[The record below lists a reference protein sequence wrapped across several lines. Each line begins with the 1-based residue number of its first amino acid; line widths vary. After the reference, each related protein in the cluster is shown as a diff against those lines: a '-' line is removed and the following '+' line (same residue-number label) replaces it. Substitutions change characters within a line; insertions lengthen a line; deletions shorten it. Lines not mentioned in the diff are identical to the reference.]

1 MARPKH
7 DHSPSSR
14 RSRPAF
20 ELSGRGLL
28 ATSISAIT
36 LASAVGATPVHAEE
50 GVIEE
55 ILVTV
60 QRREESVE
68 DVPLAVSAFSGN
80 FIQDVNL
87 DDVKDLALYTPGM
100 SGNTKDSFIDW
111 LSIRGIYTLDFG
123 VGGDPSIGF
132 FKNSLYQGRN
142 GVVVSSFYDMDRAEV
157 VRGSQGFLFGRNT
170 IAGAVS
176 VYTTRPNFDGVNG
189 YISGDFAE
197 RGHIEGQGAVN
208 FVLSE
213 HWAARIAAYHSEE
226 DGYVKDVF
234 DPSRPDLISQDKT
247 AVRGSLRGL
256 WDQTDVNL
264 MVEYEDRKQSGSI
277 YRAIEEGDTWITLSD
292 LFGVELSGSNQDSDS
307 DLFNGEK
314 DDGEVLT
321 VGLQV
326 DHDFGSVMFTSLTGY
341 KDHDYSYAEDFDG
354 SPLRINNYLQDQSG
368 DYFEQEFR
376 LVSQGEGPLTWYG
389 GVSYYHENIDTLFSQ
404 VGDEETLC
412 DYYSIYYGYAD
423 CNDYFLTEYG
433 YPFVAIPEGLVE
445 SNQVKGTYQGWS
457 AYADVT
463 YAFTESFDASVG
475 LRYTWDEKKFS
486 NNALPVDSML
496 GPYFGIG
503 FTTDGPLE
511 AKKSWDDLTPR
522 VVLRYFVND
531 DWMTFGSVTWGYK
544 SGGFG
549 SFALNPSQPYGST
562 DVTQDDARPDDFKPE
577 TSVSYEIG
585 TKGSFA
591 NRRGLL
597 TANVYYYDYEDL
609 QVIVP
614 GIGGGIRVDNAG
626 KVKGWGVE
634 GTLQL
639 VLGENWDVYLS
650 GAWADSEATNV
661 EDALCGGSDECE
673 GNRLGNQPEL
683 SYSAT
688 LQGTFPTGPGE
699 LFGRLE
705 LYGQTKTYGG
715 QTLNP
720 VFVNDAWTELT
731 LRAGYRAN
739 SGWDITAYVENLTDE
754 EYFDATSE
762 DSGILPGH
770 YIGMSRPR
778 TIGVRIGWEFD

>member
-1 MARPKH
+1 MAPGA
-7 DHSPSSR
+7 
-14 RSRPAF
+14 AF
-20 ELSGRGLL
+20 
-28 ATSISAIT
+28 
-36 LASAVGATPVHAEE
+36 AEE

-68 DVPLAVSAFSGN
+68 DVPLAVSAFSGE

-132 FKNSLYQGRN
+132 FKNGLYQGRN

-176 VYTTRPNFDGVNG
+176 VYTKRPNFDGVNG
-189 YISGDFAE
+189 YILGDFAE
-197 RGHIEGQGAVN
+197 RGHVEGEGAIN
-208 FVLSE
+208 FVMSE
-213 HWAARIAAYHSEE
+213 HWAGRLAAYHSEE
-226 DGYVKDVF
+226 DGYVKDVY
-234 DPSRPDLISQDKT
+234 DPSRPDLIAQDKS

-256 WDQTDVNL
+256 WDQTELNL

-292 LFGVELSGSNQDSDS
+292 LFGVEMTGSRNDSDS
-307 DLFNGEK
+307 DLYNGEADNGK
-314 DDGEVLT
+314 VLT

-326 DHDFGSVMFTSLTGY
+326 DHDFGDVMFTSLTGY
-341 KDHDYSYAEDFDG
+341 KDHDYYYAEDFDG
-354 SPLRINNYLQDQSG
+354 SPLRINNYLQDQTG

-376 LVSQGEGPLTWYG
+376 LVSEGEGPLSWYG
-389 GVSYYHENIDTLFSQ
+389 GVSFYHENIDTLFTQ

-412 DYYSIYYGYAD
+412 DYYSVYYGYAD
-423 CNDYFLTEYG
+423 CNDYFLTEFG

-445 SNQVKGTYQGWS
+445 SNRVKGKYQGWS
-457 AYADVT
+457 AYADMT
-463 YAFTESFDASVG
+463 YAFSDAFDASLG
-475 LRYTWDEKKFS
+475 LRYTYDKKKFS
-486 NNALPVDSML
+486 NNAYPVDSML

-503 FTTDGPLE
+503 FSTDGPLK
-511 AKKSWDDLTPR
+511 ASKSWDDLTPR
-522 VVLRYFVND
+522 LVLRYYPDEN
-531 DWMTFGSVTWGYK
+531 WMTFASVTWGYK

-549 SFALNPSQPYGST
+549 SFALNPSQEYGTT
-562 DVTQDDARPDDFKPE
+562 DVTQDDAVPDDFKPE
-577 TSVSYEIG
+577 NSVSYEIG

-591 NRRGLL
+591 DRRALL

-634 GTLQL
+634 GTMQF
-639 VLGENWDVYLS
+639 VLGENWDVYLA
-650 GAWADSEATNV
+650 GAWADSKATDV
-661 EDALCGGSDECE
+661 QDALCGGSDECE
-673 GNRLGNQPEL
+673 GNRLGNQPKL

-688 LQGTFPTGPGE
+688 LQGTFPAGPGD

-705 LYGQTKTYGG
+705 LFGQTKTYGG

-720 VFVNDAWTELT
+720 VFINPAWTELA
-731 LRAGYRAN
+731 LRAGYRAD
-739 SGWDITAYVENLTDE
+739 SGWNITAYVENLTDE
-754 EYFDATSE
+754 KYFDATSE

-770 YIGMSRPR
+770 YIGPSRPR
-778 TIGVRIGWEFD
+778 TVGVRLGWEFD

>member
-1 MARPKH
+1 MTRHKQRPGPTTRH
-7 DHSPSSR
+7 R
-14 RSRPAF
+14 RPLF

-28 ATSISAIT
+28 ASSISAIT
-36 LASAVGATPVHAEE
+36 LAGTAGPAVAEE

-60 QRREESVE
+60 QRRQESVE

-80 FIQDVNL
+80 FIQEVNL

-100 SGNTKDSFIDW
+100 SGNSKDSFIDL

-176 VYTTRPNFDGVNG
+176 VFTERPNFDGVNG
-189 YISGDFAE
+189 YIRGDFAE
-197 RGHIEGQGAVN
+197 RDHMEGQGAVN

-213 HWAARIAAYHSEE
+213 HWAARLAAYHSEE
-226 DGYVKDVF
+226 DGFVKDVF
-234 DPSRPDLISQDKT
+234 DPSRPDLIAQDKT

-264 MVEYEDRKQSGSI
+264 MVEYEDRKQSGSV
-277 YRAIEEGDTWITLSD
+277 YRAIEEGDTWTTLAD
-292 LFGVELSGSNQDSDS
+292 LFGVELSGKREDADS
-307 DLFNGEK
+307 DLYNGEA
-314 DDGEVLT
+314 DNGEILT

-341 KDHDYSYAEDFDG
+341 KDHDYYYAEDFDG

-376 LVSQGEGPLTWYG
+376 LVSQTDGPLSWYG
-389 GVSYYHENIDTLFSQ
+389 GVSYYHENIDTLFTQ
-404 VGDEETLC
+404 AGDEETLC
-412 DYYSIYYGYAD
+412 AYYVSYYGFSD
-423 CNDYFLTEYG
+423 CNEYFQYYFG
-433 YPFVAIPEGLVE
+433 YPFTPNPNGLVE
-445 SNQVKGTYQGWS
+445 SNRVKGEYEGWS

-463 YAFTESFDASVG
+463 YAFSESFDASVG
-475 LRYTWDEKKFS
+475 LRYTYDKKDFS
-486 NNALPVDSML
+486 NHALPVDSLL

-503 FTTDGPLE
+503 FTTDGPLKAE
-511 AKKSWDDLTPR
+511 KSWDDLTPR

-562 DVTQDDARPDDFKPE
+562 DVTQADARPDDFKPE
-577 TSVSYEIG
+577 TSVSYELG
-585 TKGSFA
+585 VKGSFA
-591 NRRGLL
+591 DRRGLL

-614 GIGGGIRVDNAG
+614 GVGGGIRVDNAG

-639 VLGENWDVYLS
+639 VLGENWDVYLA
-650 GAWADSEATNV
+650 GAWADSEATEV

-673 GNRLGNQPEL
+673 GNRLANQPEL

-688 LQGTFPTGPGE
+688 LEGAFPTGPGE

-705 LYGQTKTYGG
+705 LFGQTKTYGG

-720 VFVNDAWTELT
+720 VFANPAWTELA

-739 SGWDITAYVENLTDE
+739 SGWDIAAYVENLTDE
-754 EYFDATSE
+754 KYFDATSE

-770 YIGMSRPR
+770 YVGPSRPR
-778 TIGVRIGWEFD
+778 TIGVRLGWEFN